1 MIVDGMFIREVWDTQ
16 HGKEILLLD
25 HINGFDQH
33 FKNDILQDLDRE
45 AGAAG
50 QTYVVR
56 HNQILDAKVQ
66 SHYPNLH
73 IRFDLEWLE
82 EVMFRQFND
91 FRCSHTP
98 KRFQNFLCC
107 FMAAE
112 HISRQ
117 FLSAILC
124 RQGLW
129 NNLSCTK
136 NFRYGWDTLD
146 GNLAAF
152 LPGQQHRVFRKFF
165 VDLDSDINQ
174 RTINQS
180 YQHCANISNL
190 RFLEPI
196 YHTSWI
202 NIVANEMG
210 TSYQPMVSEKVLS
223 AIATKS
229 LWLAYGQ
236 LGFHEHVEHNYGFR
250 LHRDLFDYG
259 FDSIG
264 NPVLR
269 LVALIDSISKFR
281 HLSALDWHDLYL
293 LEQDTI
299 NHNLDHLQSKAYLVH
314 ARRFCD

>member
-1 MIVDGMFIREVWDTQ
+1 MIVDRMFIREVQVTKR
-16 HGKEILLLD
+16 GTEILLLD
-25 HINGFDQH
+25 HINGFDQD
-33 FKNDILQDLDRE
+33 FRNDLLQDLDQE
-45 AGAAG
+45 ANAAG
-50 QTYVVR
+50 QKYLVR
-56 HNQILDAKVQ
+56 HNQILDARIK
-66 SHYPNLH
+66 SHYPNLDL
-73 IRFDLEWLE
+73 RFDLDWCE
-82 EVMFRQFND
+82 EVMFRQFDD
-91 FRCSHTP
+91 FRCSNTP
-98 KRFQNFLCC
+98 KQFQNFLCC

-112 HISRQ
+112 HLSRQ

-124 RQGLW
+124 QQGLW
-129 NNLSCTK
+129 ADHTCTK
-136 NFRYGWDTLD
+136 NFCYSWDTLD
-146 GNLAAF
+146 GNLARF
-152 LPGQQHRVFRKFF
+152 LDQRQHRVYRKFF
-165 VDLDSDINQ
+165 VDPGSDINQ
-174 RTINQS
+174 RRINQN

-210 TSYQPMVSEKVLS
+210 TSYQPIVSEKFLS

-250 LHRDLFDYG
+250 LHRDLFDYD

-269 LVALIDSISKFR
+269 LVAMIDMISKFR

-293 LEQDTI
+293 LEQETI
-299 NHNLDHLQSKAYLVH
+299 DHNLDHLQSKAYLAH